1 MSDNGKER
9 VKVGYDWYPNDW
21 KQSDTFLDTD
31 DPLIRYYY
39 REVIDLLYLNGGY
52 WEENKTRF
60 EKAQRVTITADK
72 WAELKA
78 LFEVVEKSPSRLFWS
93 HKSVLKRI
101 DGRTFSS
108 AENGGKGG
116 RPKGSKKPIENL
128 NEEPIENLSEPKKPI
143 STIETK
149 LNVKETK
156 PVKVYVSEDTSK
168 VEGSDRSRWPL
179 WGAALREA
187 PSLLPTKKNF
197 VAYYKRLDEAIK
209 SGSIPVDKP
218 GETARA
224 FLFFFPIKIAPQD
237 QDKIAQ
243 AVDEFETPG
252 RLSVLESLQSNLVA
266 WAHDRREPPEIIK
279 AMKSFYSGLIE
290 IPEDL

>member
-1 MSDNGKER
+1 MDLGFTFYPQNWWTSKHFITLAPLER
-9 VKVGYDWYPNDW
+9 YFYLEALFYMYINPEG
-21 KQSDTFLDTD
+21 LED
-31 DPLIRYYY
+31 D
-39 REVIDLLYLNGGY
+39 REFFGQLLRTEISPET
-52 WEENKTRF
+52 W
-60 EKAQRVTITADK
+60 ARVTKSFTRVGDYLQSETIAKRRTR
-72 WAELKA
+72 AESA
-78 LFEVVEKSPSRLFWS
+78 
-93 HKSVLKRI
+93 RI
-101 DGRTFSS
+101 
-108 AENGGKGG
+108 NGAKGG
-116 RPKGSKKPIENL
+116 RPEKPKNPEN
-128 NEEPIENLSEPKKPI
+128 ETQEKPKKP
-143 STIETK
+143 TLEK
-149 LNVKETK
+149 NDNDKFNGKETK
-156 PVKVYVSEDTSK
+156 PKVYVSEDTSK
-168 VEGSDRSRWPL
+168 IEGSDRSRWPL